1 MNTHSISSQR
11 LPQDAA
17 NLETRF
23 GLRVGAALSERSAT
37 PGHDVSERL
46 RVAREQALARA
57 RDARAALPARQAQEA
72 SSVVVQSSGTLA
84 MGGSPWSEGSRWWAP
99 LASLAPLLL
108 LVLGLILIDEW
119 HDRLQTATVAEVDSA
134 LLSDDLPPDAYTD
147 PGFSEFLKSPEQH

>member
-1 MNTHSISSQR
+1 MNTRSIAPQR

-17 NLETRF
+17 NLELRF

-57 RDARAALPARQAQEA
+57 REARAALPARQAKEA
-72 SSVVVQSSGTLA
+72 GSVLMQDQGTLA
-84 MGGSPWSEGSRWWAP
+84 LGGSPLSEGFRWWAP
-99 LASLAPLLL
+99 AASLVPLLL
-108 LVLGLILIDEW
+108 LVLGLVLIDQW

-147 PGFSEFLKSPEQH
+147 PGFSEFLKAPEQH

>member
-1 MNTHSISSQR
+1 MI
-11 LPQDAA
+11 
-17 NLETRF
+17 
-23 GLRVGAALSERSAT
+23 
-37 PGHDVSERL
+37 
-46 RVAREQALARA
+46 
-57 RDARAALPARQAQEA
+57 
-72 SSVVVQSSGTLA
+72 VQSAGTLA
-84 MGGSPWSEGSRWWAP
+84 LGGSPLSQGSRWWGP

>member
-1 MNTHSISSQR
+1 VNTRSIAPQR

-23 GLRVGAALSERSAT
+23 GLRVSAALSERSAA

-57 RDARAALPARQAQEA
+57 REARAALPAREAKQAG
-72 SSVVVQSSGTLA
+72 SVIMQGSGTLA
-84 MGGSPWSEGSRWWAP
+84 LGGSPEGSRWWAP

-108 LVLGLILIDEW
+108 LILGLILIDEW

-147 PGFSEFLKSPEQH
+147 PGFSEFLKAPEQH

>member
-99 LASLAPLLL
+99 LASLAPL
-108 LVLGLILIDEW
+108 
-119 HDRLQTATVAEVDSA
+119 
-134 LLSDDLPPDAYTD
+134 
-147 PGFSEFLKSPEQH
+147 